1 MFEYFYTKKHYHT
14 LDYYIKSKYNK
25 KVFKVSLNASF
36 SCPNRDGKKGYN
48 GCAFCSSVGSG
59 DFAGKASEPLLTQF
73 ENIKNI
79 MEQKWKDAYY
89 IAYFQ
94 AYSNTYASIDK
105 LKETFSQFINKEKV
119 IGMSIATRCDC
130 INKEIVEYLKEL
142 KSNFKEFWVE
152 LGLQSAN
159 EKTMKLMNLQYTYKE
174 FKDAVKLLSD
184 ANIDVIVHIID
195 GLPFESKLDQIN
207 TIKKINKL
215 KIKGLK
221 IHVLNVIENT
231 KVAKMYLNNEFDVIS
246 EDDFIDIAISQLAH
260 LKDDVIIHRLGADSS
275 QEDLIAPSWVR
286 KKMSIVDKIDTYM
299 KENDIFQADEY

>member
-1 MFEYFYTKKHYHT
+1 
-14 LDYYIKSKYNK
+14 
-25 KVFKVSLNASF
+25 
-36 SCPNRDGKKGYN
+36 
-48 GCAFCSSVGSG
+48 
-59 DFAGKASEPLLTQF
+59 
-73 ENIKNI
+73 

-174 FKDAVKLLSD
+174 FKNAVKLLSD

>member
-14 LDYYIKSKYNK
+14 LDYYLKSKYNK

-174 FKDAVKLLSD
+174 FKNAVKLLSD

>member
-1 MFEYFYTKKHYHT
+1 MFEYYYTKKHYHT
-14 LDYYIKSKYNK
+14 LDYYLKSKYNK

-130 INKEIVEYLKEL
+130 INKEVVEYLKEL

-246 EDDFIDIAISQLAH
+246 ENDFIDIAISQLAH

-286 KKMSIVDKIDTYM
+286 KKMSIVDKIDTFM
-299 KENDIFQADEY
+299 KDNDIFQADNY

>member
-14 LDYYIKSKYNK
+14 LDYYLKSKYNK

-130 INKEIVEYLKEL
+130 INKEVVEYLKEL